1 LTFLGKF
8 VKKSPCHLINTQSN
22 PCVMFLG
29 LRISSFSFGP
39 LPTGRLSEF

>member
-1 LTFLGKF
+1 
-8 VKKSPCHLINTQSN
+8 
-22 PCVMFLG
+22 MFLG